1 LTHSVHSGRQ
11 KDQSLRTCD
20 ERGQQVWGEEIDC
33 KRVFESVDRL
43 TTRGVRTKDP
53 RVVNDGL
60 ERSGGVGLIRESTGL
75 FEASEITCQRR
86 AGAGHATQRLLGTL
100 LVAPMHHDVMA

>member
-1 LTHSVHSGRQ
+1 
-11 KDQSLRTCD
+11 
-20 ERGQQVWGEEIDC
+20 
-33 KRVFESVDRL
+33 
-43 TTRGVRTKDP
+43 
-53 RVVNDGL
+53 VNDGL

>member
-1 LTHSVHSGRQ
+1 MALG
-11 KDQSLRTCD
+11 
-20 ERGQQVWGEEIDC
+20 G
-33 KRVFESVDRL
+33 
-43 TTRGVRTKDP
+43 
-53 RVVNDGL
+53 DGL
-60 ERSGGVGLIRESTGL
+60 CAGEMRRESTGL